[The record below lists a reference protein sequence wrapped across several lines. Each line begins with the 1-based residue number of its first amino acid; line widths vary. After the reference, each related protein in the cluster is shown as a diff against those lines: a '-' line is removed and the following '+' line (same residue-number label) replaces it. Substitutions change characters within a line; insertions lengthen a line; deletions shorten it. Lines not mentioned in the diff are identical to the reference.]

1 MFRSSVKFA
10 CLGGAVLLGLGAC
23 AELPPDVSPNYI
35 RVPIVSPENPNKVK
49 YVLVPEACLDRD
61 PTVDNTLGETL
72 PPGCANAYN
81 LQRMTER
88 KSDVEHGRPLGKAA
102 GVTTA
107 KAAKKYLDGKEES
120 LGGATTPEAAAPGE
134 ASDTVNSPSKAIK
147 PKS

>member
-1 MFRSSVKFA
+1 MSRSSILFA
-10 CLGGAVLLGLGAC
+10 CLGGAVLLGLSGC

-35 RVPIVSPENPNKVK
+35 KVPIVSPDHPGKVK
-49 YVLVPEACLDRD
+49 HVLVPEACLDKD
-61 PTVDNTLGETL
+61 PSAYSALGETL

-88 KSDVEHGRPLGKAA
+88 KSDVVHGRPLGKAS

-107 KAAKKYLDGKEES
+107 KAAQKYLDGDKET
-120 LGGATTPEAAAPGE
+120 LGGAASPEAAAPGE
-134 ASDTVNSPSKAIK
+134 ASDTVNSPGKAIK

>member
-1 MFRSSVKFA
+1 MSRSSIKFA
-10 CLGGAVLLGLGAC
+10 CGGAILLGLGAC

-35 RVPIVSPENPNKVK
+35 RVPVASPDSPNGVRH
-49 YVLVPEACLDRD
+49 VLVPEACLDSD
-61 PTVDNTLGETL
+61 PTVSNLLGENL

-88 KSDVEHGRPLGKAA
+88 KRDVEHGRPLGKAA

-107 KAAKKYLDGKEES
+107 KAAQKYLDGDKGT
-120 LGGATTPEAAAPGE
+120 LGASPSPETAAGGSADD
-134 ASDTVNSPSKAIK
+134 AVNSGSKVVK